1 MGIALTNPTYNTE
14 WRGLVEINIRSHGAS
29 QMTGGCRPHHSRRFL
44 PTISRIQECAWRW
57 SRFCRSGSGQQSGVR
72 SPHYSP
78 LHCES
83 LSLTHSD
90 LCFVVAAGAIF
101 WINCRTFRSSTLA
114 AWLCPDGA
122 NPSLLTCHRR
132 RCRHHP
138 CREDIPRWG
147 PVNKERR
154 AIASH
159 PSSLERIRRA
169 PL

>member
-90 LCFVVAAGAIF
+90 LCFVVAAGANF
-101 WINCRTFRSSTLA
+101 LINCQTFRSSTLA
-114 AWLCPDGA
+114 AWLCRTA
-122 NPSLLTCHRR
+122 PSL
-132 RCRHHP
+132 P
-138 CREDIPRWG
+138 CYMSPPPLPSPPGREDIPRWG